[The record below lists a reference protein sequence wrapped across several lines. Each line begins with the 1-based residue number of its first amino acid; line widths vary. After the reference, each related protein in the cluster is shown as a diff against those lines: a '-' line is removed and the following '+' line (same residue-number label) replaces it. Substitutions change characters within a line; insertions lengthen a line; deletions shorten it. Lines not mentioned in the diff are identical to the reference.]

1 MDAMPFETATVVP
14 YPADLRLDGVRL
26 RPYRDSDATS
36 LHVAV
41 RESLA
46 TVGHWQPW
54 CNEGFNLSSAEAWIA
69 YCKRSWLLGDHF
81 EFAVVDDATDEY
93 LGGTGINQ
101 RNREHRFAN
110 LGYWVRQSRQGYGIA
125 TKSGRLAARFGFANA
140 DLSRIEVVVAEGNL
154 ASRRTAE
161 KIGARLESIA
171 RNRLV
176 LHGVPVNAAMYSLV
190 PDDAL

>member
-1 MDAMPFETATVVP
+1 MDTIPFDATMVVP
-14 YPADLRLDGVRL
+14 YPANLRLDGVRL
-26 RPYRDSDATS
+26 RPYRDSDAPS

-46 TVGHWQPW
+46 TVGRWQPW
-54 CNEGFNLSSAEAWIA
+54 CNEDFTLCSAEAWIA

-81 EFAVVDDATDEY
+81 EFAVVDDVTDEY

-101 RNREHRFAN
+101 RNRDHRFAN
-110 LGYWVRQSRQGYGIA
+110 LGYWVRQSRQGHGVA
-125 TKSGRLAARFGFANA
+125 AKAGRMAARFGFANA
-140 DLSRIEVVVAEGNL
+140 HLSRIEVVVAEGNF

-190 PDDAL
+190 PQDV